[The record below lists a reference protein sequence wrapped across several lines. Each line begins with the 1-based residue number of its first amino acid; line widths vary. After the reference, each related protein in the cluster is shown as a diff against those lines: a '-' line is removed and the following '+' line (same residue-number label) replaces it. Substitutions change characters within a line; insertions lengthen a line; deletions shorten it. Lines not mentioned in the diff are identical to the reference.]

1 MFLKRTKS
9 IWKILMKEFI
19 FLERYRLKKSKL
31 SQVFSKDFVEVVC
44 SLPLYFEK
52 LLKLF
57 SVTPLSYLIL
67 LLYYCFMVVSL
78 TIACKFAWKRTQW
91 NTHLQELVDL
101 GLKKQFSCVFFWN
114 FVAANVIKASVCVS
128 AWFCTSCIKT
138 MVNTV

>member
-1 MFLKRTKS
+1 
-9 IWKILMKEFI
+9 MKEFI

-78 TIACKFAWKRTQW
+78 TNACKFA
-91 NTHLQELVDL
+91 
-101 GLKKQFSCVFFWN
+101 
-114 FVAANVIKASVCVS
+114 
-128 AWFCTSCIKT
+128 
-138 MVNTV
+138 